1 MSGNTSASD
10 VDLRD
15 APPPPPGG
23 PPHDL
28 AVRFVPQRPRT
39 PPANPNTVAW
49 WDQGPLGPGEDAPD
63 PRAPGAT
70 GAYQPPDKVLT
81 TLGWLKHVESPV
93 FPWFEWHYLKFLHKC
108 LTDYWW
114 LIQGGS
120 DERAMELWHKVFLV
134 LELDRKAQV
143 DIMLLAQSGLVGRS
157 VANEL
162 MWDLMSTWALVDCYE
177 DLSHKVSY
185 EIKWRRRTF
194 DRPPR
199 GHGDLVWWRWS
210 SYDLPR
216 YDRWDPRSV
225 PRVYWQ
231 LATGPGGRPLPPPAC
246 WGPE

>member
-1 MSGNTSASD
+1 M
-10 VDLRD
+10 
-15 APPPPPGG
+15 
-23 PPHDL
+23 
-28 AVRFVPQRPRT
+28 
-39 PPANPNTVAW
+39 AW
-49 WDQGPLGPGEDAPD
+49 WDQGPLGLGEDAPD

-70 GAYQPPDKVLT
+70 SAYQPPDKVLT

-120 DERAMELWHKVFLV
+120 DDRAMELWHKVFVV
-134 LELDRKAQV
+134 LELDRKARV

-194 DRPPR
+194 DRPREAMGTSCGGGGAPTIYLAMTDGTLVQFLVYTGSSQQALEVDPCLLLRVGGLSDDPHR
-199 GHGDLVWWRWS
+199 G
-210 SYDLPR
+210 
-216 YDRWDPRSV
+216 DRAMI
-225 PRVYWQ
+225 
-231 LATGPGGRPLPPPAC
+231 LI
-246 WGPE
+246 